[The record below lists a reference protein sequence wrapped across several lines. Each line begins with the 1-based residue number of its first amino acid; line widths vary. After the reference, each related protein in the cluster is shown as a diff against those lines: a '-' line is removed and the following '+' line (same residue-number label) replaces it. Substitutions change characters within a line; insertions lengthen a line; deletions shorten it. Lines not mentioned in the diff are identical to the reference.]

1 MIRILTDSASD
12 ILPAEAAQLGVDVIP
27 LNVTLEDGTV
37 IRDGVDLTPSEYYEH
52 MAGCK
57 KLPTTSQPSPELFE
71 KFYAEAAAAGDEVV
85 GIFLSHELSGTYQCA
100 KLAADLANVDNVLFV
115 DSTNVCLGEGLLVR
129 MAAHLRDE
137 GKSAV
142 QIAATLEHAK
152 EHLHLVAAIDD
163 LKYLRKGGRLPAAV
177 AVAGGMLGIKPLI
190 TIKEGKVAM
199 AGKARG
205 LPGAYV
211 ALFKKI
217 EELGAAGVLMC
228 LGNGYAVYDVG
239 FELSF
244 AAVMGT
250 LAGAECAGRGRE
262 RYYDRKKKR
271 KSRWEKPPRAVL
283 LFRRFAGGVW
293 DSLCVSLCASAATFP
308 VLVLRGMSTTVWA
321 VASGVAVLWL
331 VGPMLSFGLGA
342 ALLGLVAQNFESLP
356 LFEIIR
362 RPAAFCAEGL
372 AWLMNEWAF
381 RVSVLPGASLWFDG
395 TYAALVCLVLILLCA
410 MAMRRHIRLRVA
422 LPTVILL
429 VALAIG
435 LETALSWNVV
445 NIELVGTRASP
456 AVVITQREKA
466 VVLFRGGSTTRRAVE
481 SQLEKRGVKTV

>member
-115 DSTNVCLGEGLLVR
+115 DSANVCLGEGLLVR

-137 GKSAV
+137 GRSAV

-217 EELGAAGVLMC
+217 EELGGVDIAFGGIGITGHLAFNEPQPELTAEQFAQLPTRVLDIHPETRATNCVGDLGGALEDMPRKCVTIGMKEILGARKLRLGVFRDWHRAVCRRAAYGEVT
-228 LGNGYAVYDVG
+228 
-239 FELSF
+239 
-244 AAVMGT
+244 AAFPAT
-250 LAGAECAGRGRE
+250 LAQNHP
-262 RYYDRKKKR
+262 D
-271 KSRWEKPPRAVL
+271 
-283 LFRRFAGGVW
+283 
-293 DSLCVSLCASAATFP
+293 
-308 VLVLRGMSTTVWA
+308 
-321 VASGVAVLWL
+321 
-331 VGPMLSFGLGA
+331 
-342 ALLGLVAQNFESLP
+342 ALLYVNANAAQ
-356 LFEIIR
+356 
-362 RPAAFCAEGL
+362 
-372 AWLMNEWAF
+372 
-381 RVSVLPGASLWFDG
+381 
-395 TYAALVCLVLILLCA
+395 
-410 MAMRRHIRLRVA
+410 
-422 LPTVILL
+422 
-429 VALAIG
+429 
-435 LETALSWNVV
+435 TAY
-445 NIELVGTRASP
+445 
-456 AVVITQREKA
+456 
-466 VVLFRGGSTTRRAVE
+466 
-481 SQLEKRGVKTV
+481 